1 MSFLES
7 CCENQNSSKVLLF
20 VGIDVISRLRLCQL
34 LHTPPFLLEPLHVDP
49 VLLHHIVQRVIV
61 EDVWRGSGL
70 HVRIKKQT
78 MEFKSIKVSVFSPS
92 IEETKRRRGVSGW
105 IGLSAVNSPEVSC
118 LAIFGLRIDAKQD
131 RLVTELIPPKWK
143 YLGFEDCKYVQSIP
157 DNGQQRV
164 RWKQDLTFS
173 QKKLKLKL
181 VSVIGNIYD
190 ISLVLYINA

>member
-7 CCENQNSSKVLLF
+7 CCDNQNSSKALLF

-70 HVRIKKQT
+70 HDVRIKKQT
-78 MEFKSIKVSVFSPS
+78 MVRNSNQSNCQFFSPS

-131 RLVTELIPPKWK
+131 RLNTELIPPQIEIF
-143 YLGFEDCKYVQSIP
+143 GISADCKYVQS
-157 DNGQQRV
+157 D
-164 RWKQDLTFS
+164 F
-173 QKKLKLKL
+173 
-181 VSVIGNIYD
+181 
-190 ISLVLYINA
+190 